1 MPEHAGPE
9 APLPTARRSRKLAVT
24 MITLLLL
31 PFILPV
37 PLAYGEFL
45 WIYPMA
51 TEQRRQ
57 CTSFPCPAAING
69 DRLGWLVVLGPS
81 ILLLLTALF
90 LGTIGLVRAR
100 RCPTLPEKME
110 WYQLGVVIGT
120 VLTLL
125 FGCILWVGLLYAG
138 TTL

>member
-9 APLPTARRSRKLAVT
+9 MPLPAARRSRKLAVT

-45 WIYPMA
+45 WIYPMS

-57 CTSFPCPAAING
+57 CTSFPCIAAITW
-69 DRLGWLVVLGPS
+69 DRVGWLFVLGPS
-81 ILLLLTALF
+81 ILLLLTAIF
-90 LGTIGLVRAR
+90 FGAVGLIRAYKR
-100 RCPTLPEKME
+100 PTLPEKME